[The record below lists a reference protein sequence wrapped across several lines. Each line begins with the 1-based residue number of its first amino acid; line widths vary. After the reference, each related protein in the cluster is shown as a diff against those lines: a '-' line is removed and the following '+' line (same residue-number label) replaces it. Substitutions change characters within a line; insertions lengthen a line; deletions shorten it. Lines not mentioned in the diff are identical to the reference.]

1 MFEKEFSHGS
11 KFTGYMEIVVRLV
24 EERKGGQK
32 IVDIPAGNGRLTT
45 CLRERGHNA
54 IAADINRAG
63 DDYVYANMSEPLPF
77 ADGEFDTC
85 ICLEGIEHVVDS
97 AALVRE
103 FCRVTRAG
111 GRIIISLPNIQGVF
125 SRFHFLCTGCFYQFV
140 PWNRRQ
146 LKPGEMIDRG
156 HIAPLSLAQLDY
168 LFENYGA
175 RLTQLAGDR
184 WKKKW
189 LFPFLL
195 PFVGLGWI
203 WMRHEVKRQKEKPAA
218 DCQREMDNLF
228 STPLLFSRSLILV
241 FEKRQNHG

>member
-1 MFEKEFSHGS
+1 MFEKDFSHGS
-11 KFTGYMEIVVRLV
+11 KFTGYMEIVVHLV

-32 IVDIPAGNGRLTT
+32 ILDIPAGNGRLTAR
-45 CLRERGHNA
+45 LRERGHDA
-54 IAADINRAG
+54 VPADINRAG
-63 DDYVYANMSEPLPF
+63 ANYVYATMSEPLPF
-77 ADGEFDTC
+77 ADGEFDTS

-97 AALVRE
+97 AALIRE
-103 FCRVTRAG
+103 FCRVTKSG
-111 GRIIISLPNIQGVF
+111 GRIIISLPNIQCVF

-156 HIAPLSLAQLDY
+156 HIAPLSCYQLSY

-189 LFPFLL
+189 LIPFLL
-195 PFVGLGWI
+195 PFVGLGGI
-203 WMRHEVKRQKEKPAA
+203 WMRYAVDRQKEKPAA
-218 DCQREMDNLF
+218 ECQKEIKDLF
-228 STPLLFSRSLILV
+228 SPPLLFSRSLILV
-241 FEKRQNHG
+241 FEKP